1 MLARR
6 LTSVL
11 LAGLLVLLGFLP
23 HLAGAGTLGPV
34 PANVKVDEAP
44 RADVPF
50 DLSRYKAN
58 WRQRIEAMRQ
68 SGLLPVID
76 VESSFNPGGFA
87 PRNFAEQM
95 DKRGV
100 ALVAFSPQV
109 GEGGFKRD
117 GRVWTDAA
125 RGILSVDLWRF
136 LAALDLG
143 GDRMDRLGEHMD
155 VLRRF
160 LDGLPPGA
168 REITAY
174 RAAWRLL
181 FNEDF

>member
-1 MLARR
+1 M
-6 LTSVL
+6 
-11 LAGLLVLLGFLP
+11 
-23 HLAGAGTLGPV
+23 LGPV
-34 PANVKVDEAP
+34 PASVKVDEAP

-87 PRNFAEQM
+87 PREFAEQM

-109 GEGGFKRD
+109 GEGGFQRE

-125 RGILSVDLWRF
+125 RRILSVKRKVPDTFR
-136 LAALDLG
+136 ALSS
-143 GDRMDRLGEHMD
+143 
-155 VLRRF
+155 
-160 LDGLPPGA
+160 
-168 REITAY
+168 
-174 RAAWRLL
+174 
-181 FNEDF
+181 